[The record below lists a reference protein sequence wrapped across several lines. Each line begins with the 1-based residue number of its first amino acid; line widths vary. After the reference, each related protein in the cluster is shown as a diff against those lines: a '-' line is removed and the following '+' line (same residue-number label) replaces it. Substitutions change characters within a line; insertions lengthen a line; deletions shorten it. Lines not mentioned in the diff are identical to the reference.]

1 MSVGSGEQADE
12 HRAVVRMARA
22 ELARRI
28 TALPDLELAMLRAH
42 AGGSVAGPARAELLR
57 RHLQLMPMT
66 DDLIRAA
73 VIAFCE
79 EDGGHE
85 DFGPKTADFRHSPKA
100 EAKYGPVGLWDVS
113 EVTRMQGLFY
123 KCTNFNEDISAWDIS
138 RAENLY
144 AMFAATSFNQ
154 PLGGWDIRR
163 AEVLS
168 HMFLGASSFYQPLGA
183 WSIRPG
189 ASTEHMFLG
198 ATAFDR
204 AANAP
209 WYT

>member
-1 MSVGSGEQADE
+1 M
-12 HRAVVRMARA
+12 
-22 ELARRI
+22 
-28 TALPDLELAMLRAH
+28 
-42 AGGSVAGPARAELLR
+42 
-57 RHLQLMPMT
+57 
-66 DDLIRAA
+66 
-73 VIAFCE
+73 
-79 EDGGHE
+79 
-85 DFGPKTADFRHSPKA
+85 
-100 EAKYGPVGLWDVS
+100 
-113 EVTRMQGLFY
+113 
-123 KCTNFNEDISAWDIS
+123 DIS

-168 HMFLGASSFYQPLGA
+168 HMFLGASSFNQPLGA